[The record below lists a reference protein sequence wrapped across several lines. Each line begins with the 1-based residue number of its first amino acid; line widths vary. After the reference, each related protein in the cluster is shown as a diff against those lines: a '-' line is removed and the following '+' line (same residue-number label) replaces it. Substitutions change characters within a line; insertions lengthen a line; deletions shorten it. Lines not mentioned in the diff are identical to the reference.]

1 MRRRLLTFLSAAVA
15 ALTLVGCASTPPT
28 GFVSGRLQGV
38 GGPAPGTP
46 RPIGGKV
53 TVLSPNGK
61 SYSAKVEA
69 DGQFLIQVPVGS
81 YIVTGHSP
89 QYESGQSLCFQAGIP
104 IKVNVNATTSDVDVN
119 CHEP

>member
-1 MRRRLLTFLSAAVA
+1 
-15 ALTLVGCASTPPT
+15 
-28 GFVSGRLQGV
+28 
-38 GGPAPGTP
+38 
-46 RPIGGKV
+46 
-53 TVLSPNGK
+53 VLSPNGK